1 MNPVRVNRAGS
12 LWMLCFLL
20 LFPFAAQAQK
30 IYTYVGRIETDSV
43 LLAWGTTKGS
53 GNTIGR
59 SSVSL
64 GKVTVRVGNRQIASE
79 RNWVVVDGLRPDTQ
93 YTYEVTL
100 HEMPLGNQKIGGGTV
115 RTYPDKSRK
124 LAFFVIGDYGTGKP
138 QQYEVAEAMW
148 REFEQRRPSD
158 NPVRFVLTTGD
169 NIYADRILGFIP
181 TKSGNKDSHWE
192 SKFFQPYERLLKSIP
207 FYPTLGNHDSK
218 GSESTGDLGAYLD
231 NFFFPAP
238 EPARYYTFSFGGL
251 AEFFALDTTSHTT
264 FDTTLGTNQEAL
276 RQPNPGGQMQWLRQA
291 LAAAKAPWKIAYY
304 HHPPFNAGP
313 GHGASLHSL
322 RPLVDLSR
330 QSGVQV
336 VFNGHEHNFQ
346 FSERNE
352 KTGNVRYVITGAGGM
367 LRRKDIR
374 GNMQDANIAGW
385 APQSHFLLVE
395 IEDRTMKITPLS
407 SEAVDVRDKDGHSVP
422 LPIVIHAAEPEGT
435 SSEFLLPQASP
446 PWFPAKSSSRLEEKF
461 PRPAFSFRAK
471 FREHRHD

>member
-1 MNPVRVNRAGS
+1 MNPVRVNCAGS
-12 LWMLCFLL
+12 LWTLCFLL

-43 LLAWGTTKGS
+43 LLAWGTTEGS

-59 SSVSL
+59 NSLSL
-64 GKVTVRVGNRQIASE
+64 GEVTVKLGGRQIASD
-79 RNWVVVDGLRPDTQ
+79 RNWVVVGGLRPDTE
-93 YTYEVTL
+93 YPYEVL
-100 HEMPLGNQKIGGGTV
+100 LGNQRIGGGTV

-138 QQYEVAEAMW
+138 PQYEIAEAMW
-148 REFEQRRPSD
+148 REFEQRSRSD

-169 NIYADRILGFIP
+169 NIYSDRILGFIP
-181 TKSGNKDSHWE
+181 TKSGDKDSHWE
-192 SKFFQPYERLLKSIP
+192 WKFFQPYERLLRNIP

-231 NFFFPAP
+231 NFFFPTP

-264 FDTTLGTNQEAL
+264 FDTALGTNEEAL
-276 RQPNPGGQMQWLRQA
+276 RQPYPGSQMQWLRQA

-313 GHGASLHSL
+313 GHGASLNSL

-352 KTGNVRYVITGAGGM
+352 KTGKVRYVITGAGGM
-367 LRRKDIR
+367 LSRKDIR
-374 GNMQDANIAGW
+374 SKMQDANIAGW

-395 IEDRTMKITPLS
+395 IEDRTMKIMPLS
-407 SEAVDVRDKDGHSVP
+407 SEAVDVRDKDGNSVP
-422 LPIVIHAAEPEGT
+422 MPVVIRAAVPT
-435 SSEFLLPQASP
+435 NNSIDS
-446 PWFPAKSSSRLEEKF
+446 K
-461 PRPAFSFRAK
+461 
-471 FREHRHD
+471 

>member
-1 MNPVRVNRAGS
+1 MNPVRVNRTGS
-12 LWMLCFLL
+12 LWTLCFLL
-20 LFPFAAQAQK
+20 LFPFPAQAQK

-43 LLAWGTTKGS
+43 LLAWGTTEGG

-59 SSVSL
+59 GSVSL
-64 GKVTVRVGNRQIASE
+64 GKVTVKLGDRQIASD
-79 RNWVVVDGLRPDTQ
+79 RNWVVVGGLRPDTE
-93 YTYEVTL
+93 YPYEVTL
-100 HEMPLGNQKIGGGTV
+100 HEMPLGNQRIGGGTV

-124 LAFFVIGDYGTGKP
+124 LAFFVIGDYGTGKHP
-138 QQYEVAEAMW
+138 QYAIAEAMW
-148 REFEQRRPSD
+148 REFQQRSRSD

-169 NIYADRILGFIP
+169 NIYSDRILGFIP
-181 TKSGNKDSHWE
+181 TQSGNKDSHWE

-251 AEFFALDTTSHTT
+251 AEFFALDTTE
-264 FDTTLGTNQEAL
+264 EAL
-276 RQPNPGGQMQWLRQA
+276 LQPSQDRQIQWLRDS
-291 LAAAKAPWKIAYY
+291 LSAAKATWKIAYF
-304 HHPPFNAGP
+304 HHPPFAAGP
-313 GHGASLHSL
+313 RHKPSLGPL
-322 RPLVDLSR
+322 RHFLELFLET
-330 QSGVQV
+330 GVQV

-352 KTGNVRYVITGAGGM
+352 TTGNVRYVITGAGGM

-374 GNMQDANIAGW
+374 GKMQGANIAGW

-395 IEDRTMKITPLS
+395 IEDRTMKIRPLS
-407 SEAVDVRDKDGHSVP
+407 SEAVDVRDKDGNSVP
-422 LPIVIHAAEPEGT
+422 MPIVIHAAEPDGT
-435 SSEFLLPQASP
+435 SSQFRLPLASP
-446 PWFPAKSSSRLEEKF
+446 PWFPAKSSSRPEEEF

-471 FREHRHD
+471 IQGASS